1 MKRASATDGL
11 DLYLPVSTTRPAH
24 ALETALRAAVV
35 DGRLPVGAR
44 LPASRALAA
53 DLGIARSTVS
63 EVYSRLAAE
72 GWLESRVGAGTWI
85 AGFPRH
91 SPPAAAPR
99 PAPPEYEL
107 RGGLADAGDFPRS
120 QWSAQTRRALSE
132 MPVSTF
138 AYAPPEGAI
147 ELRDTLAGYLARTR
161 GVAVTAVNV
170 LVGSGFG
177 DLLSLTCRAIRARGG
192 KRIAVEEYG
201 HERHRRI
208 IAESGLDIVPVRV
221 DAEGADLT
229 GAEADAAF
237 LTPAHQFPTGVPL
250 SPERRRAAV
259 EWANAHE
266 ALLLEDDY
274 DGEFRYD
281 RRSIGALQA
290 LAPDRVVY
298 LGTSSKALAPAVGVA
313 WAVTPPGLLPELLRQ
328 RSLSGVTPS
337 GLHQQVLARFL
348 DSHEYDRA
356 VRRRRATFRTRR
368 ELFAQL
374 LAERTPD
381 LRPGGLAAGLQCL
394 VELPDAAAE
403 ERALA
408 AARQFGVAL
417 EGLSGYRAPGGNPD
431 RAGVVVGYG
440 AVSSARA
447 ARALALAADALA
459 NGLSY

>member
-1 MKRASATDGL
+1 MKRASVADGL
-11 DLYLPVSTTRPAH
+11 DLFLPVSTTRPAH
-24 ALETALRAAVV
+24 ALETALREAVV
-35 DGRLPVGAR
+35 DGRLSVGTR

-72 GWLESRVGAGTWI
+72 GWLQSRVGAGTWI
-85 AGFPRH
+85 AGAPQQPRPTTAQH
-91 SPPAAAPR
+91 AAA
-99 PAPPEYEL
+99 PEYEL
-107 RGGLADAGDFPRS
+107 RGGLADAGDFPRT
-120 QWSAQTRRALSE
+120 QWSAQTRRALAE
-132 MPVSTF
+132 MPVSAF
-138 AYAPPEGAI
+138 AYAPPEGVP
-147 ELRDTLAGYLARTR
+147 ELRETLAGYLARTR
-161 GVAVTAVNV
+161 GVVVTSAEV

-177 DLLSLTCRAIRARGG
+177 DLLALACRSIRARGG

-208 IAESGLDIVPVRV
+208 IGEAGLEIVPVRI
-221 DAEGADLT
+221 DADGADL
-229 GAEADAAF
+229 AEVKADAAF

-250 SPERRRAAV
+250 SPDRRRAAV
-259 EWANAHE
+259 EWANARD

-313 WAVTPPGLLPELLRQ
+313 WAVAPPEFLPDLVRQ
-328 RSLSGVTPS
+328 RTLSGVTPS
-337 GLHQQVLARFL
+337 GLHQQALARFIE
-348 DSHEYDRA
+348 SHEYDRA

-368 ELFAQL
+368 ELFARL
-374 LAERTPD
+374 LAERVPD

-394 VELPDAAAE
+394 VELPGQAAE
-403 ERALA
+403 ERTVA

-417 EGLSGYRAPGGNPD
+417 EGLSGYRAPGGD
-431 RAGVVVGYG
+431 ETRAGVVIGYG

-459 NGLSY
+459 NGLSS

>member
-1 MKRASATDGL
+1 MKRASAADGL

-35 DGRLPVGAR
+35 DGRLPVGTR
-44 LPASRALAA
+44 LPASRALAT

-85 AGFPRH
+85 AGFPRQAQ
-91 SPPAAAPR
+91 PAAAQQQS
-99 PAPPEYEL
+99 PPEYEL

-132 MPVSTF
+132 MPVSAF
-138 AYAPPEGAI
+138 AYAPPEGVP

-161 GVAVTAVNV
+161 GVTAGDIVI
-170 LVGSGFG
+170 GSGFG
-177 DLLSLTCRAIRARGG
+177 DLLSLTCRSIRARGG

-208 IAESGLDIVPVRV
+208 IAESGLDIVPIPV
-221 DAEGADLT
+221 DAEGADLDGT
-229 GAEADAAF
+229 KADAVF

-259 EWANAHE
+259 EWANARD
-266 ALLLEDDY
+266 ALILEDDY

-313 WAVTPPGLLPELLRQ
+313 WAVTPPDLLPELLRQ
-328 RSLSGVTPS
+328 RSLSGVTLS

-374 LAERTPD
+374 LADRTPD

-417 EGLSGYRAPGGNPD
+417 EGLADYRAPGGNPD
-431 RAGVVVGYG
+431 RAGVVIGYG

-447 ARALALAADALA
+447 TRALALAADALA
-459 NGLSY
+459 NGLSS

>member
-1 MKRASATDGL
+1 MKRASAADGL

-35 DGRLPVGAR
+35 DGRLPVGTR
-44 LPASRALAA
+44 LPASRALAT

-85 AGFPRH
+85 AGFPRQAQ
-91 SPPAAAPR
+91 PAAKQQQS
-99 PAPPEYEL
+99 PPEYEL

-132 MPVSTF
+132 MPVSAF
-138 AYAPPEGAI
+138 AYAPPEGVP

-161 GVAVTAVNV
+161 GVTAGDIVI
-170 LVGSGFG
+170 GSGFG
-177 DLLSLTCRAIRARGG
+177 DLLSLTCRSIRARGG

-208 IAESGLDIVPVRV
+208 IAESGLDIVAIPV
-221 DAEGADLT
+221 DAEGADLAGT
-229 GAEADAAF
+229 KADAVF

-259 EWANAHE
+259 EWANARD
-266 ALLLEDDY
+266 ALILEDDY

-313 WAVTPPGLLPELLRQ
+313 WAVAPPDLLPELLRQ
-328 RSLSGVTPS
+328 RNLSGVTPS

-368 ELFAQL
+368 ELFARL

-394 VELPDAAAE
+394 VELPDTAAE
-403 ERALA
+403 ERTLA

-417 EGLSGYRAPGGNPD
+417 EGLAGYRAPGGDPD
-431 RAGVVVGYG
+431 RAGVVIGYG

-447 ARALALAADALA
+447 ARALSLAADALA

>member
-1 MKRASATDGL
+1 MKRASAADGL

-35 DGRLPVGAR
+35 DGRLPVGTR
-44 LPASRALAA
+44 LPASRALAT

-72 GWLESRVGAGTWI
+72 GWLESRVGAGTWVT
-85 AGFPRH
+85 GSPRQAQ
-91 SPPAAAPR
+91 PAAAQQQS
-99 PAPPEYEL
+99 PPKYEL
-107 RGGLADAGDFPRS
+107 RGGLADAGDFPRN

-132 MPVSTF
+132 MPVSAF

-161 GVAVTAVNV
+161 GVAVTAAEV
-170 LVGSGFG
+170 LIGSGFG
-177 DLLSLTCRAIRARGG
+177 DLLSLTCRSIRARGG
-192 KRIAVEEYG
+192 KRIAVEEFG

-208 IAESGLDIVPVRV
+208 IAESGLEIVAIPV
-221 DAEGADLT
+221 DSDGADLAGT
-229 GAEADAAF
+229 KADAVF

-259 EWANAHE
+259 EWANSQD
-266 ALLLEDDY
+266 ALILEDDY

-313 WAVTPPGLLPELLRQ
+313 WAVAPRPLLPELLRQ
-328 RSLSGVTPS
+328 RNLSGVTPS

-368 ELFAQL
+368 ELFARL
-374 LAERTPD
+374 LAERTPE
-381 LRPGGLAAGLQCL
+381 LRPAGLAAGLQCL

-403 ERALA
+403 KRALA
-408 AARQFGVAL
+408 AAREFGVAL
-417 EGLSGYRAPGGNPD
+417 EGLADYRAPGGNPD
-431 RAGVVVGYG
+431 RAGVVIGYG

-447 ARALALAADALA
+447 TRALALAADAVA
-459 NGLSY
+459 NGLSF

>member
-1 MKRASATDGL
+1 MKRASVAGGL

-35 DGRLPVGAR
+35 DGRLPVGTR
-44 LPASRALAA
+44 LPASRALAT

-85 AGFPRH
+85 AGFPRQAR
-91 SPPAAAPR
+91 PAAAQQQS
-99 PAPPEYEL
+99 PPEYEL

-132 MPVSTF
+132 MPVSAF
-138 AYAPPEGAI
+138 AYAPPEGVP

-161 GVAVTAVNV
+161 GVTAGDIVI
-170 LVGSGFG
+170 GSGFG
-177 DLLSLTCRAIRARGG
+177 DLLSLTCRGIRARGG

-208 IAESGLDIVPVRV
+208 IAESGLDIVPIPV
-221 DAEGADLT
+221 DAEGADLAGT
-229 GAEADAAF
+229 KADAVF

-259 EWANAHE
+259 EWANARD
-266 ALLLEDDY
+266 ALILEDDY

-313 WAVTPPGLLPELLRQ
+313 WAVTPPDLLPELLRQ

-374 LAERTPD
+374 LADRTPD

-403 ERALA
+403 ARTLA

-417 EGLSGYRAPGGNPD
+417 EGLADYRAPGGNPD
-431 RAGVVVGYG
+431 RAGVVIGYG

-459 NGLSY
+459 NGLSS